1 MASGSPSP
9 RFRDLGPL
17 VVETDGLEA
26 SPTGRPALALAL
38 LLIHANRRV
47 SADALREAL
56 WGEATG
62 RRAASTL
69 ESHMF
74 RLRRVVEPER
84 AAGQA
89 PSAVISEPGGYRL
102 VVAPDRVDS
111 LRFAALA
118 ADAAELLRS
127 GQPERARRKS
137 EEALALR
144 RGRPFE
150 PASDQEWAAA
160 AVSRLEE
167 VHAQLC
173 ETHVEALLG
182 CGDPEGALRE
192 LGTVLAEHPLRERLW
207 GQRMLAAFR
216 CGRTDEA
223 LDAYQRIRRALL
235 DELGVEPGRELRDL
249 QARILADDEGLVGAP
264 ARPTPPPARSAPVDL
279 PRRHGTLI
287 GREEELGQVL
297 ALCSDH
303 PVVTLVGAA
312 GCGKTR
318 LAVEAAAGAAD
329 EFVDGIW
336 FVDLTAAARD
346 AEVVDAVVSALG
358 LAPAPAGSPT
368 DAVRMA
374 VRDRR
379 MLLVLDNCEHV
390 LDGVAE
396 LVDALHVPGAE
407 LSILATSRE
416 PLQVDPEVVLLLE
429 PLATSGP
436 GGPEDV
442 PAVRLFLD
450 RIAGPLPT
458 EESRAEQL
466 ALVADICRSVDGVP
480 LAVEL
485 AAGRTRAYGL
495 AEIAAQVARDPA
507 ALRQLR
513 RGPSRQE
520 TVRSAVQWSYRML
533 TATEQLVHR
542 RTAVVPG
549 PFTADAAARV
559 AGVER
564 ADVDDVLVGLVH
576 RSMLG
581 ALGPARPGGPS
592 RFAQLTTIRAHG
604 QHELAA
610 LHESEAAV
618 RARDAR
624 VAELVGARPRLG
636 HPDERRWFQALDD
649 DLAAVRAT
657 LDHTLALTADPL
669 GCRLVGNLT
678 MFWYHRGLVPEG
690 GRFFALARDVPTAS
704 PLERALV
711 LVGLAGERAL
721 AQRMDVADP
730 LIAEALRV
738 GEDRTPDGDVRFGES
753 LLELAGGVQ
762 LAGDLAGA
770 ADLAR
775 RALGIAD
782 RHDDERLA
790 LIARARLAM
799 LPGDPAATASAPE
812 IYAAAQEENHY
823 AAHLAATAAT
833 LAAVARGDAATGL
846 AWSDRIL
853 DLHRRHG
860 VAQAPVVLEMRA
872 NLLTMAGDPLGAV
885 RLYAA
890 ARAHNR
896 RAGLPWPSRDI
907 TAALLARAADL
918 VDRTR
923 YEDAW
928 RSGSGLTLT
937 DLEPSTP
944 PGAPAV
950 VTLERS

>member
-1 MASGSPSP
+1 MAASP

-17 VVETDGLEA
+17 AVEADGVEA

-62 RRAASTL
+62 KRAASTL

-74 RLRRVVEPER
+74 RLRKVVEPDR

-89 PSAVISEPGGYRL
+89 PSVVVSEPGGYRL
-102 VVAPDRVDS
+102 VVAPDQVDS
-111 LRFAALA
+111 LRFAVLA
-118 ADAAELLRS
+118 SDAAELLRS

-182 CGDPEGALRE
+182 CGDPESALRE
-192 LGTVLAEHPLRERLW
+192 LEPVLAEHPLRERLW

-216 CGRTDEA
+216 CGRVDEA
-223 LDAYQRIRRALL
+223 LDAYRRVRRTLL

-264 ARPTPPPARSAPVDL
+264 ARTPAPERTPVNL
-279 PRRHGTLI
+279 PRRHGSLI
-287 GREEELGQVL
+287 GREEELGEVL

-303 PVVTLVGAA
+303 PLVTLVGAA

-318 LAVEAAAGAAD
+318 LAVEAAAAGTD

-336 FVDLTAAARD
+336 FVDLTAAGRD
-346 AEVVDAVVSALG
+346 AEVVDTVVSTLG

-407 LSILATSRE
+407 LAILATSRE
-416 PLQVDPEVVLLLE
+416 PLQVDPEVVLVLE
-429 PLATSGP
+429 PLATSPADSGTT
-436 GGPEDV
+436 EDV

-450 RIAGPLPT
+450 RMAGPLPT
-458 EESRAEQL
+458 DRSRAEQL
-466 ALVADICRSVDGVP
+466 ALVAAICRSVDGVP

-495 AEIAAQVARDPA
+495 EEIAAQVAHDPA

-520 TVRSAVQWSYRML
+520 TVRSAVEWSYRML

-559 AGVER
+559 AGVDR

-581 ALGPARPGGPS
+581 ALGPTRPGGPS

-604 QHELAA
+604 QHELAS
-610 LHESEAAV
+610 LHEAEATA

-657 LDHTLALTADPL
+657 LHHTLALTDDPL
-669 GCRLVGNLT
+669 GCRLVGQLT
-678 MFWYHRGLVPEG
+678 MFWYHHGLVPEA
-690 GRFFALARDVPTAS
+690 GRWFALARGVPTAS
-704 PLERALV
+704 ALDRALV
-711 LVGLAGERAL
+711 LFGVAVERAL

-738 GEDRTPDGDVRFGES
+738 GEDRTPDEDVRFGEG

-762 LAGDLAGA
+762 LANDFAGA

-782 RHDDERLA
+782 RHDDEGLA

-812 IYAAAQEENHY
+812 IYAAAEAGNHY

-846 AWSDRIL
+846 EWSDRIL
-853 DLHRRHG
+853 ALHRRHEIG
-860 VAQAPVVLEMRA
+860 QAPVVLEMRA
-872 NLLTMAGDPLGAV
+872 NLLTMVGRPLEAV

-918 VDRTR
+918 LDRTR

-937 DLEPSTP
+937 DIVPPAPVEPVQ
-944 PGAPAV
+944 A
-950 VTLERS
+950 TLERS